1 MLSVVKFVPVLKALP
16 PVKAP
21 YHEIVPPPQPLAVML
36 TGTDVTPVTQ
46 LLPLPIGAL
55 GIALTTP
62 VPVATLTVAA
72 PVDVAETLPEAPFV
86 ASLFNLT

>member
-46 LLPLPIGAL
+46 LLQLPLGAL
-55 GIALTTP
+55 GIAFTVIVTTLLKTM
-62 VPVATLTVAA
+62 AS
-72 PVDVAETLPEAPFV
+72 VDVFAPRR
-86 ASLFNLT
+86 